1 MPTKATSAK
10 RRTTSRRASPARRAA
25 KAVTARALLAGIATL
40 QEQRGLDE
48 AVLFGAL
55 CEVIAGHQPTARRAL
70 ARVTALLDAAG
81 IR

>member
-1 MPTKATSAK
+1 MATKRPAK
-10 RRTTSRRASPARRAA
+10 RKTTTRRPA
-25 KAVTARALLAGIATL
+25 KPVTARQLLRAIAEL

-55 CEVIAGHQPTARRAL
+55 CEVIAGHQPTARQAVGRIAGM
-70 ARVTALLDAAG
+70 LDAAG

>member
-1 MPTKATSAK
+1 MAIKRPTSKKTSTRRPAK
-10 RRTTSRRASPARRAA
+10 P
-25 KAVTARALLAGIATL
+25 VTARQLLRAIAEL

-55 CEVIAGHQPTARRAL
+55 CEVIAGHQPTARQAVGRIAGM
-70 ARVTALLDAAG
+70 LDAAG